1 MMDKYFQVSS
11 MLFSLKATLSSFK
24 QEGHDGPEI
33 AHLSLL
39 TKHAPSSFPVT

>member
-1 MMDKYFQVSS
+1 
-11 MLFSLKATLSSFK
+11 MLPFSVLFGVPQSDLFK